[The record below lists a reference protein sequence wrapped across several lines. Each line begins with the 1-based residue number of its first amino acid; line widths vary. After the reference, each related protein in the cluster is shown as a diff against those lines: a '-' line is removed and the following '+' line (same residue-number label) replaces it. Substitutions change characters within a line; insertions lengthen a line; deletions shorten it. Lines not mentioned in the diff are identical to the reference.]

1 MFQGRIFLFME
12 YLDGGWLTPIVEGL
26 KEPIPEKAI
35 AFILRETLEG
45 IAQLHKRGIIH
56 RDIKS
61 DNVLINK
68 FDSSIKITDFG
79 YSWQLTQEKRLRES
93 RVGTLY
99 WMAPE
104 VLKGNTEYGA
114 KWDIWSLGVFAF
126 ELAEGYPP
134 FPKKGQQRTIY
145 NILSKPPP
153 KLKDQDSWSEE
164 FHSFIEHCMIKDHE
178 DRPSA
183 VELLKHPFVSDFD
196 YDDIKKEY
204 MDYKDK
210 ILRIHNIIKEDD
222 EEAKFTSASNK
233 IDRKRSNTMKSTC

>member
-134 FPKKGQQRTIY
+134 FPKKSGCPSVDKSCRQVLKI
-145 NILSKPPP
+145 NKPF
-153 KLKDQDSWSEE
+153 Q
-164 FHSFIEHCMIKDHE
+164 FHNLQNC
-178 DRPSA
+178 
-183 VELLKHPFVSDFD
+183 LW
-196 YDDIKKEY
+196 
-204 MDYKDK
+204 
-210 ILRIHNIIKEDD
+210 NIIK
-222 EEAKFTSASNK
+222 
-233 IDRKRSNTMKSTC
+233 KRLHPKTTTGQVV